1 MAPCWGVE
9 WDTIEAFNAM
19 IEKQKEE
26 PTQAIVSIILLND
39 QIEVLHNQVKV
50 GNIRPI
56 MGTMHYVRGCT
67 ILDKY

>member
-1 MAPCWGVE
+1 
-9 WDTIEAFNAM
+9 M